1 MSKRNGLRYKMNSN
15 TSFTHIELNR
25 VRVVGWEVCCTKS
38 QSSLLTSSQWVSV
51 LFTSAT
57 VRIPV
62 HTTPEC
68 GTVIRARLAQR
79 WFAPLEKSRRNH
91 HSYVWKE
98 ALSGMVFVPT
108 SRPIHNSVDIVL
120 VLNER
125 DPAFTMQ
132 FSLPVRESGKF
143 LLVESGISGF
153 GIRNTAQGI
162 WNPTIWIRNPSSTDK
177 K

>member
-38 QSSLLTSSQWVSV
+38 QSSLLTPSQWVSV
-51 LFTSAT
+51 NFTSAT

-62 HTTPEC
+62 HTTPKC
-68 GTVIRARLAQR
+68 GTVIRARLARR

-108 SRPIHNSVDIVL
+108 SRPTQYSVEIVL

-125 DPAFTMQ
+125 DPAFTLQ
-132 FSLPVRESGKF
+132 FSFLARESGKF
-143 LLVESGISGF
+143 LLC
-153 GIRNTAQGI
+153 GIRNPGL
-162 WNPTIWIRNPSSTDK
+162 WNP
-177 K
+177 